1 MDKYQDFLSALFLI
15 VGVTSVMLI
24 WYLTLKMKGL

>member
-15 VGVTSVMLI
+15 VGVISVMLM
-24 WYLTLKMKGL
+24 WYLTLKMKGF